1 MSNKPIYVHN
11 TLGNEKVEFR
21 PLEEG
26 KVKMYV
32 CGPTTYNYIHL
43 GNARPIVV
51 FDTVRRYLQYRGY
64 EVTYVQNFTDVDD
77 KIIKRAQEENDD
89 PIKLAA
95 RYIEEFFKDVE
106 SLNVLKASVYPKV
119 SEHMA
124 EIIEI
129 IQRIIDAGYGYE
141 LDGDVYF
148 AVRKY
153 ADYGQLSGRNLDDLQ
168 SGARVEVDSRK
179 HDPLDFALWKSAK
192 PGEPSWESPWGNG
205 RPGWHI
211 ECSAMSGKYLG
222 EQFDIHGGGQDLIFP
237 HHENEIAQTCC
248 VTGKPMANY
257 WLHNGF
263 ITINQEKMSKSLGNF
278 FLLRDILAKFDPQTV
293 RFYLLSVHYRS
304 PLDFDDEKLQ
314 VAQKGLER
322 IKNCYTALQ
331 NQLKNNTAGQDEVG
345 GLEILAKVTAIQEAF
360 EEAMNDDFNTALA
373 SGNLFDMVREINTYL
388 NAEVV
393 DKAALV
399 KINEIFQALLD
410 VLGLDF
416 AAKAG
421 EDDGLVDSLMNLLI
435 DLRKQARADKNYA
448 LADQIR
454 QQLGEIGIVLEDTKQ
469 GTTWKKE

>member
-1 MSNKPIYVHN
+1 MNDKPIYVHN
-11 TLGNEKVEFR
+11 TLGNQKMKFET
-21 PLEEG
+21 LEPG

-64 EVTYVQNFTDVDD
+64 EVTYIQNFTDVDD
-77 KIIKRAQEENDD
+77 KIIKRAHEEQDD

-95 RYIEEFFKDVE
+95 RYIEEFFKDVKA
-106 SLNVLKASVYPKV
+106 LNVLPASSYPKV
-119 SEHMA
+119 SEHME
-124 EIIEI
+124 EIVSF
-129 IQRIIDAGYGYE
+129 IQKIIDGGYGYQ

-153 ADYGQLSGRNLDDLQ
+153 ADYGRLSGRDLDDLQ

-192 PGEPSWESPWGNG
+192 PGEPAWESPWGLG

-222 EQFDIHGGGQDLIFP
+222 EQFDIHGGGQDLVFP

-248 VTGKPMANY
+248 VTNKPMANY

-278 FLLRDILAKFDPQTV
+278 FLLREILEKFEPLTV

-322 IKNCYTALQ
+322 LKNCYLSLENGLKTA
-331 NQLKNNTAGQDEVG
+331 KETETAAGIALIARVHS
-345 GLEILAKVTAIQEAF
+345 LEEAF
-360 EEAMNDDFNTALA
+360 QDAMNDDFNTALA
-373 SGNLFDMVREINTYL
+373 SAALFDLAREINTYL
-388 NAEVV
+388 QQETLDQNAL
-393 DKAALV
+393 KQAQHT
-399 KINEIFQALLD
+399 FTALLD
-410 VLGLDF
+410 VLGIDFTLDS
-416 AAKAG
+416 KNS
-421 EDDGLVDSLMNLLI
+421 DGLVEDLMQLFI
-435 DLRKQARADKNYA
+435 ELRRQARAEKNYA

-454 QQLGEIGIVLEDTKQ
+454 NQLNEIGITLEDTKQ
-469 GTTWKKE
+469 GTTWKR